1 MHTTYVLPTPS
12 RLDPPALSINFVF
25 NLAQTRPPLII
36 EEELLG
42 CIPFIYLHHHFPAFI
57 VCNAVQYQDHV
68 LAHRSS
74 SETGLSFLFGY
85 LSAPPHHPT
94 DLWGLQDS
102 ATQDLTRWSNGC
114 LIHPLPDN

>member
-102 ATQDLTRWSNGC
+102 ATQDLTRWSNGF